1 MIERRKEKRKKE
13 VNRISIE
20 YLPWGQINRNKKVN
34 FGLTEDLSLC
44 GIKILTDKFFPV
56 DKVMKISL
64 SLGRNYET
72 IYLIGKV
79 KWIKSLDDEAYEIG
93 LEVVDTFEKSVR
105 ILTGHL
111 YGKTSQ
117 MLQAP
122 SFIHTAANPQDWLQR
137 P

>member
-1 MIERRKEKRKKE
+1 MIERRKEKRIKE

-20 YLPWGQINRNKKVN
+20 YLPEGQIYRSKKVN
-34 FGLTEDLSLC
+34 FGLTEDLSLR
-44 GIKILTDKFFPV
+44 GIKILTDKFFPIG
-56 DKVMKISL
+56 KVMKISL

-72 IYLIGKV
+72 IYLISKV

-111 YGKTSQ
+111 YGK
-117 MLQAP
+117 P
-122 SFIHTAANPQDWLQR
+122 N
-137 P
+137 